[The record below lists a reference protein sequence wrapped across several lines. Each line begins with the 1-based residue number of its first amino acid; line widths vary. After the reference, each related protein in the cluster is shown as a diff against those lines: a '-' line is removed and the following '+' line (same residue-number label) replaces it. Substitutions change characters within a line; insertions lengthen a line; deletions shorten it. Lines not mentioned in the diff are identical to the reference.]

1 MHGLQR
7 NQTGSDRPKTHS
19 ALALLLEWKKATT
32 MRIARPPMLC
42 AVAAVVALFAGA
54 VDARPTTVTCESINN
69 RERVCSVPRGP
80 VTLVR
85 QLSNRHCI
93 RGETWGFNSRNNTIW
108 VRNGCRA
115 EFRAGQ
121 NTRPRRPPP
130 VTVTC
135 ESINHRERVCS
146 VPRGPVTLVRQLSS
160 RNCIKGESWGFNRRN
175 NTIWV
180 RNGCRA
186 EFRVA

>member
-1 MHGLQR
+1 M
-7 NQTGSDRPKTHS
+7 RPAAKQ
-19 ALALLLEWKKATT
+19 
-32 MRIARPPMLC
+32 ARRQP
-42 AVAAVVALFAGA
+42 
-54 VDARPTTVTCESINN
+54 R
-69 RERVCSVPRGP
+69 PRGY
-80 VTLVR
+80 R
-85 QLSNRHCI
+85 CMAY
-93 RGETWGFNSRNNTIW
+93 GEIK
-108 VRNGCRA
+108 RA
-115 EFRAGQ
+115 PIGRKHIQ
-121 NTRPRRPPP
+121 RLPPP